1 MNCLVHFL
9 FIAMWSIFEGCLN
22 KEFNDYMNRDKEI
35 LRCELYLRAEYPHL
49 KTRIFKLKND
59 FYTIYADNYPKPFS
73 SFEDKFHNQIRPI
86 TVPVSLTE
94 TIPENFEKEITPL
107 SDTDIVSDY
116 SGIPF
121 SSFQLQR
128 LIQFKFPNINCI
140 CITHDNSDY
149 IDFYIQKISDED
161 SRLKFINFLKSLELN
176 LPFKIIDDEKEID
189 TIILKEKQRK
199 EKLNDFYRKNPSA
212 KNFEESLSNPV
223 LNMIPLRQQ
232 SLHIKAEERDEEQ
245 FFYRLENIYKGIITK
260 HDILPINRDSLNCYI
275 DYSMTG
281 CENIN
286 IRNGVLLYDKVFID
300 LPLMESIESF
310 CNRQK
315 VKKDDLLDLC
325 NRGKV
330 NFILTHPSIQYDRD
344 FLETLYSTAP
354 NSIITRRLLSSLI
367 IADLVDINKN
377 YFINTVDGLLES
389 SFDFANLIADTLHKE
404 KEDVYKFLIWP
415 QMALRNSFECLL
427 FNSPTR
433 IASFGINNTFLDFPK
448 LFDKEKGEKLE
459 LEFMINSDKVH
470 IASAL
475 NSVYFPYSEKN
486 GKYTNRPTTSLMADR
501 LNFYKNA
508 TIDTGSEYF
517 NDRNKIL
524 SGMQNI
530 LPIDIIDVN
539 DYIPLHELQKVS
551 DCFYTSSQ
559 FNSIFSFL
567 AKQDVP
573 ERIEIIKKYNNLVD
587 KEINKK
593 RNTKTSID
601 FAINGAFDGVGGVLS
616 ALNIFFP
623 VIGLATTGIKLLAEK
638 SGLNE
643 TILKKFEKTQ
653 KIMKNGN
660 YNEEKAISFLAKIN
674 PVARFNIYN

>member
-1 MNCLVHFL
+1 
-9 FIAMWSIFEGCLN
+9 
-22 KEFNDYMNRDKEI
+22 MNRDKEI
-35 LRCELYLRAEYPHL
+35 LRCDFYLRTKYPHL
-49 KTRIFKLKND
+49 NTRIFKLKNE

-73 SFEDKFHNQIRPI
+73 LFEDKFHNQIRPI
-86 TVPVSLTE
+86 TAPVSLTE

-140 CITHDNSDY
+140 CITYDNSDY

-161 SRLKFINFLKSLELN
+161 TQLKFINFINSLELS
-176 LPFKIIDDEKEID
+176 LPFKIIDDEKEIE

-199 EKLNDFYRKNPSA
+199 DKLNDFYRKNPSA
-212 KNFEESLSNPV
+212 KNFEESISNPV
-223 LNMIPLRQQ
+223 LNMIPLKQQ

-245 FFYRLENIYKGIITK
+245 FFDRVENIYKGIITK

-300 LPLMESIESF
+300 LPLMETIESF

-344 FLETLYSTAP
+344 FLETLYSTTP

-389 SFDFANLIADTLHKE
+389 SFDFANLIADRLHKD
-404 KEDVYKFLIWP
+404 KEEIYKFLIWP
-415 QMALRNSFECLL
+415 QMALRSSFECLL

-433 IASFGINNTFLDFPK
+433 IASFGINNTFPDFLK
-448 LFDKEKGEKLE
+448 LYDKEKGEQLE
-459 LEFMINSDKVH
+459 FEFMINTDKVH

-475 NSVYFPYSEKN
+475 NSVYFPYSEEN

-508 TIDTGSEYF
+508 TVANGTEYL

-524 SGMQNI
+524 SGKQNI

-539 DYIPLHELQKVS
+539 DYIPLQELQSFS

-567 AKQDVP
+567 AKQDVS
-573 ERIEIIKKYNNLVD
+573 ERIKTIRIYNELVD

-593 RNTKTSID
+593 QNKKTSID
-601 FAINGAFDGVGGVLS
+601 FAINGVFDGVGVLLS

-623 VIGLATTGIKLLAEK
+623 VIGLATTGIKFFSEK
-638 SGLNE
+638 SGLTE
-643 TILKKFEKTQ
+643 TIRKKVEKTQ

-674 PVARFNIYN
+674 PVARLNIYN

>member
-1 MNCLVHFL
+1 
-9 FIAMWSIFEGCLN
+9 
-22 KEFNDYMNRDKEI
+22 MNRDKEI
-35 LRCELYLRAEYPHL
+35 LRCDFYLRTKYPHL
-49 KTRIFKLKND
+49 NTRIFKLKNG

-73 SFEDKFHNQIRPI
+73 SFKDKFHNQIRPI
-86 TVPVSLTE
+86 TAPVSLTE

-121 SSFQLQR
+121 SPLQLQR

-161 SRLKFINFLKSLELN
+161 TQLKFINFINSLELS
-176 LPFKIIDDEKEID
+176 LPFKIIDDEKEIE

-199 EKLNDFYRKNPSA
+199 DKLNDFYRKNPSA
-212 KNFEESLSNPV
+212 KNFEESISNPV
-223 LNMIPLRQQ
+223 LNMIPIRQQ

-245 FFYRLENIYKGIITK
+245 FFDRVENIYKGIITK

-300 LPLMESIESF
+300 LPLMETIESF

-344 FLETLYSTAP
+344 FLETLYSTTP

-389 SFDFANLIADTLHKE
+389 SFDFANLIADRLHKD
-404 KEDVYKFLIWP
+404 KEEIYKFLIWP

-433 IASFGINNTFLDFPK
+433 IASFGINNTFPDFSK
-448 LFDKEKGEKLE
+448 LFNKEKGESLE
-459 LEFMINSDKVH
+459 LELMINSDKVH

-508 TIDTGSEYF
+508 TLDTGSEYF
-517 NDRNKIL
+517 NERNQIL

-567 AKQDVP
+567 AKQNVS

-601 FAINGAFDGVGGVLS
+601 FAINGAFDGVGVLLS

-623 VIGLATTGIKLLAEK
+623 VIGLATTGIKFLAEK

-660 YNEEKAISFLAKIN
+660 YNEEKVISFLAKIN

>member
-1 MNCLVHFL
+1 
-9 FIAMWSIFEGCLN
+9 
-22 KEFNDYMNRDKEI
+22 MNRDKEI
-35 LRCELYLRAEYPHL
+35 LRCDFYLRTKYPHL
-49 KTRIFKLKND
+49 NTRIFKLKNG
-59 FYTIYADNYPKPFS
+59 FYAIYADNYPKPFS
-73 SFEDKFHNQIRPI
+73 SFEDKFHNQIKTICTPI
-86 TVPVSLTE
+86 LVTE
-94 TIPENFEKEITPL
+94 TIPSQFDKELSPYADTEIASTYAGMPL
-107 SDTDIVSDY
+107 TVW
-116 SGIPF
+116 
-121 SSFQLQR
+121 QLQR
-128 LIQFKFPNINCI
+128 LVQYNFPDIDIVLVDQDNQSRQLLFYVRMILNDEERKKI
-140 CITHDNSDY
+140 ENFIT
-149 IDFYIQKISDED
+149 
-161 SRLKFINFLKSLELN
+161 SLELKMSFRIIEDDN
-176 LPFKIIDDEKEID
+176 KIKSALSKEKEI
-189 TIILKEKQRK
+189 KEDIKSFLQ
-199 EKLNDFYRKNPSA
+199 KNP
-212 KNFEESLSNPV
+212 NLPNVDEQISNPV
-223 LNMIPLRQQ
+223 FNMLPIRQQ
-232 SLHIKAEERDEEQ
+232 TWHIKAEERDEEL
-245 FFYRLENIYKGIITK
+245 FFERLECIYKGTINKT
-260 HDILPINRDSLNCYI
+260 DIAGINDNSLNCYI

-300 LPLMESIESF
+300 LPLMETIESF

-389 SFDFANLIADTLHKE
+389 SFDFANLIADRLHKD
-404 KEDVYKFLIWP
+404 KEEIYKFLIWP
-415 QMALRNSFECLL
+415 QMALRSSFECLL

-433 IASFGINNTFLDFPK
+433 IASFGINNTFPDFLK
-448 LFDKEKGEKLE
+448 LYDKEKGEQLE
-459 LEFMINSDKVH
+459 FEFMINTDKVH

-475 NSVYFPYSEKN
+475 NSVYFPYSEEK

-508 TIDTGSEYF
+508 TLDTGSEYF
-517 NDRNKIL
+517 NERNQIL

-573 ERIEIIKKYNNLVD
+573 ERIEIIKKYNELVD

-593 RNTKTSID
+593 QNKKTSID
-601 FAINGAFDGVGGVLS
+601 FAINGVFDGVGVLLS

-623 VIGLATTGIKLLAEK
+623 VIGLATTGIKFFSEK
-638 SGLNE
+638 SGLTE
-643 TILKKFEKTQ
+643 TILKKVEKTQ

-660 YNEEKAISFLAKIN
+660 YNEKKAISFLAKIN

>member
-1 MNCLVHFL
+1 
-9 FIAMWSIFEGCLN
+9 
-22 KEFNDYMNRDKEI
+22 MNRDKEI
-35 LRCELYLRAEYPHL
+35 LRCDFYLRTKYPHL
-49 KTRIFKLKND
+49 NTRIFKLKND

-86 TVPVSLTE
+86 TAPVSLTE

-161 SRLKFINFLKSLELN
+161 TQLKFINFINSLELS
-176 LPFKIIDDEKEID
+176 LPFKIIDDEKEIE

-199 EKLNDFYRKNPSA
+199 DKLNDFYRKNPSA
-212 KNFEESLSNPV
+212 KNFEESISNPV
-223 LNMIPLRQQ
+223 LNMIPIRQQ

-245 FFYRLENIYKGIITK
+245 FFDRVENIYKGIITK

-300 LPLMESIESF
+300 LPLMETIESF

-344 FLETLYSTAP
+344 FLETLYSTTP

-367 IADLVDINKN
+367 IVDLVDINKN

-389 SFDFANLIADTLHKE
+389 SFDFANLIADRLHKD
-404 KEDVYKFLIWP
+404 KEEIYKFLIWP

-427 FNSPTR
+427 FNSPAR
-433 IASFGINNTFLDFPK
+433 IASFGINNTFPDFLK
-448 LFDKEKGEKLE
+448 LFDKENGEKLE

-475 NSVYFPYSEKN
+475 NSVYFPYSEKD

-508 TIDTGSEYF
+508 TLDTGSEYF
-517 NDRNKIL
+517 NERNQIL

-539 DYIPLHELQKVS
+539 DFIPLHELQKVS

-573 ERIEIIKKYNNLVD
+573 ERIEIIKKYNELVD

-593 RNTKTSID
+593 QNKKTSID
-601 FAINGAFDGVGGVLS
+601 FAINGVFDGVGVLLS

-623 VIGLATTGIKLLAEK
+623 VIGLATTGIKFFSEK
-638 SGLNE
+638 SGLTE
-643 TILKKFEKTQ
+643 TILKKVEKTQ

>member
-1 MNCLVHFL
+1 
-9 FIAMWSIFEGCLN
+9 
-22 KEFNDYMNRDKEI
+22 MNRDKEI
-35 LRCELYLRAEYPHL
+35 LRCDFYLRTKYPHL
-49 KTRIFKLKND
+49 NTRIFKLKNG
-59 FYTIYADNYPKPFS
+59 FYTIYADNYLKPFS
-73 SFEDKFHNQIRPI
+73 SFEDKFNNQIRPI
-86 TVPVSLTE
+86 TAPVSLTE

-161 SRLKFINFLKSLELN
+161 TQLKFINFINSLELS
-176 LPFKIIDDEKEID
+176 LPFKIIDDEKEIE

-199 EKLNDFYRKNPSA
+199 DKLNDFYRKNPSA
-212 KNFEESLSNPV
+212 KNFEESISNPV
-223 LNMIPLRQQ
+223 LNMIPLKQQ
-232 SLHIKAEERDEEQ
+232 ALHIKAEERDEEQ
-245 FFYRLENIYKGIITK
+245 FFDRVENIYKGIITK

-300 LPLMESIESF
+300 LPLMETIESF

-344 FLETLYSTAP
+344 FLETLYSTTP

-389 SFDFANLIADTLHKE
+389 SFDFANLIADRLHKDNE
-404 KEDVYKFLIWP
+404 EIYKFLIWP

-427 FNSPTR
+427 FNSPAR
-433 IASFGINNTFLDFPK
+433 IASFGINNTFPDFSK
-448 LFDKEKGEKLE
+448 LFNKEKGESLE
-459 LEFMINSDKVH
+459 LELMINSDKVH

-508 TIDTGSEYF
+508 TLDTGSEYF
-517 NDRNKIL
+517 NERNQIL

-573 ERIEIIKKYNNLVD
+573 ERIEIIKKYNELVD

-593 RNTKTSID
+593 QNKKTSID
-601 FAINGAFDGVGGVLS
+601 FAINGVFDGVGVLLS

-623 VIGLATTGIKLLAEK
+623 VIGLATAGIKFFSEK
-638 SGLNE
+638 SGLTE
-643 TILKKFEKTQ
+643 TILKKVEKTQ

>member
-1 MNCLVHFL
+1 
-9 FIAMWSIFEGCLN
+9 
-22 KEFNDYMNRDKEI
+22 MNRDKEI
-35 LRCELYLRAEYPHL
+35 LRCDFYLRTKYPHL
-49 KTRIFKLKND
+49 NTRIFKLKNG

-73 SFEDKFHNQIRPI
+73 SFEDKFHNQIKPI
-86 TVPVSLTE
+86 TSPVLLTE
-94 TIPENFEKEITPL
+94 KIPENFEKEITPL
-107 SDTDIVSDY
+107 ADSDVVSDY

-121 SSFQLQR
+121 STFQLQR

-140 CITHDNSDY
+140 CINHENSSDH
-149 IDFYIQKISDED
+149 IDFYIREISNED
-161 SRLKFINFLKSLELN
+161 TRLKLIAFINSLELS
-176 LPFKIIDDEKEID
+176 LPFKIIDDEKEIE
-189 TIILKEKQRK
+189 TIILKEKQHK
-199 EKLNDFYRKNPSA
+199 DKLNDFYRKNPSA
-212 KNFEESLSNPV
+212 KNFEESISNPV

-232 SLHIKAEERDEEQ
+232 SWHIKAEERDEEL
-245 FFYRLENIYKGIITK
+245 FFDSLENIYKGIVK
-260 HDILPINRDSLNCYI
+260 KKDILQIGHDSLNCYI

-286 IRNGVLLYDKVFID
+286 IRNGILLYDKVFID

-330 NFILTHPSIQYDRD
+330 NFILTHPSIQYDRN

-389 SFDFANLIADTLHKE
+389 SFDFANLIADRLHKD
-404 KEDVYKFLIWP
+404 KEEIYKFLIWP

-427 FNSPTR
+427 FNSPAR
-433 IASFGINNTFLDFPK
+433 IASFGINNTFPDFLK

-475 NSVYFPYSEKN
+475 NSVYFPYSEKD

-508 TIDTGSEYF
+508 TLDTGSEYF
-517 NDRNKIL
+517 NERNQIL

-573 ERIEIIKKYNNLVD
+573 ERIEIIKKYNELVD

-593 RNTKTSID
+593 QNKKTSID
-601 FAINGAFDGVGGVLS
+601 FAINGAFDGVGVLLS

-623 VIGLATTGIKLLAEK
+623 VIGLATTGIKFFAEK
-638 SGLNE
+638 SGLTE
-643 TILKKFEKTQ
+643 TILKKVEKTQ

-660 YNEEKAISFLAKIN
+660 YNEEKVISFLAKIN
-674 PVARFNIYN
+674 PVARLNVYN

>member
-1 MNCLVHFL
+1 
-9 FIAMWSIFEGCLN
+9 
-22 KEFNDYMNRDKEI
+22 MNRDKEI
-35 LRCELYLRAEYPHL
+35 LRCDFYLRTKYPHL

-59 FYTIYADNYPKPFS
+59 FYSIYADNYPKPFS

-86 TVPVSLTE
+86 TAPVSLTE

-121 SSFQLQR
+121 SPLQLQR

-140 CITHDNSDY
+140 YITHDNSDY

-161 SRLKFINFLKSLELN
+161 TQLKFINFINSLELS
-176 LPFKIIDDEKEID
+176 LPFKIIDDEKEIE

-199 EKLNDFYRKNPSA
+199 DKLNDFYRKNPSA
-212 KNFEESLSNPV
+212 KNFEESISNPV

-245 FFYRLENIYKGIITK
+245 FFDRVENIYKGIITK

-300 LPLMESIESF
+300 LPLMETIESF

-344 FLETLYSTAP
+344 FLETLYSTTP

-389 SFDFANLIADTLHKE
+389 SFDFANLIADRLHKD
-404 KEDVYKFLIWP
+404 KEEIYKFLIWP

-427 FNSPTR
+427 FNSPAR
-433 IASFGINNTFLDFPK
+433 IASFGINNTFPDFLK
-448 LFDKEKGEKLE
+448 LFDKEKEEKLE

-475 NSVYFPYSEKN
+475 NSVYFPYSEKD
-486 GKYTNRPTTSLMADR
+486 GKYTNRTTTSLMADR

-508 TIDTGSEYF
+508 TLDTGSEYF
-517 NDRNKIL
+517 NERNQIL

-539 DYIPLHELQKVS
+539 DYIPLHELQKIS

-573 ERIEIIKKYNNLVD
+573 ERIEIIKKYNELVD

-593 RNTKTSID
+593 QNKKTSID
-601 FAINGAFDGVGGVLS
+601 FAINGVFDGVGVLLS

-623 VIGLATTGIKLLAEK
+623 VIGLATTGIKFFSEK

-643 TILKKFEKTQ
+643 TILKKVEKTQ

>member
-1 MNCLVHFL
+1 MLL
-9 FIAMWSIFEGCLN
+9 QL
-22 KEFNDYMNRDKEI
+22 
-35 LRCELYLRAEYPHL
+35 LELYLRTKYPHL
-49 KTRIFKLKND
+49 NTRIFKLKNG
-59 FYTIYADNYPKPFS
+59 FYAIYADNYPKPFS

-86 TVPVSLTE
+86 TAPVSLTE

-161 SRLKFINFLKSLELN
+161 TQLKFINFINSLELS
-176 LPFKIIDDEKEID
+176 LPFKTIDDEKEIE

-199 EKLNDFYRKNPSA
+199 DKLNDFYRKNPSA
-212 KNFEESLSNPV
+212 KNFEESISNPV
-223 LNMIPLRQQ
+223 LNMIPLKQQ

-245 FFYRLENIYKGIITK
+245 FFDRVENIYKGIITK

-300 LPLMESIESF
+300 LPLMETIESF

-344 FLETLYSTAP
+344 FLETLYSTTP

-389 SFDFANLIADTLHKE
+389 SFDFANLIADRLHKD
-404 KEDVYKFLIWP
+404 KEEIYKFLIWP
-415 QMALRNSFECLL
+415 QMALRSSFECLL

-433 IASFGINNTFLDFPK
+433 IASFGINNTFPDFLK

-459 LEFMINSDKVH
+459 LDFMINSDKVH

-475 NSVYFPYSEKN
+475 NSVYFPYSEKD

-508 TIDTGSEYF
+508 TLNTGSEYF
-517 NDRNKIL
+517 NERNQIL

-539 DYIPLHELQKVS
+539 DFIPLHELQKVS

-573 ERIEIIKKYNNLVD
+573 ERIEIIKKYNELVD

-593 RNTKTSID
+593 QNKKTSID
-601 FAINGAFDGVGGVLS
+601 FAINGVFDGVGVLLS
-616 ALNIFFP
+616 ALKFFFP
-623 VIGLATTGIKLLAEK
+623 VIGLATTGIKFFSEK
-638 SGLNE
+638 SGLTE
-643 TILKKFEKTQ
+643 TILKRVEKTQ

>member
-1 MNCLVHFL
+1 
-9 FIAMWSIFEGCLN
+9 
-22 KEFNDYMNRDKEI
+22 MNRDKEI

-86 TVPVSLTE
+86 TAPVSLTE

-161 SRLKFINFLKSLELN
+161 TQLKFINFINSLELS
-176 LPFKIIDDEKEID
+176 LPFKIIDDEKEIE

-199 EKLNDFYRKNPSA
+199 DKLNDFYRKNPSA
-212 KNFEESLSNPV
+212 KNFEESISNPV
-223 LNMIPLRQQ
+223 LNMIPLKQQ

-245 FFYRLENIYKGIITK
+245 FFDRVENIYKGIITK

-300 LPLMESIESF
+300 LPLMETIESF

-344 FLETLYSTAP
+344 FLETLYSTTP

-389 SFDFANLIADTLHKE
+389 SFDFANLIADRLHKD
-404 KEDVYKFLIWP
+404 KEEIYKFLIWP
-415 QMALRNSFECLL
+415 QMALRSSFECLL

-433 IASFGINNTFLDFPK
+433 IASFGINNTFPDFLK
-448 LFDKEKGEKLE
+448 LYDKEKGEQLE
-459 LEFMINSDKVH
+459 FEFMINTDKVH

-475 NSVYFPYSEKN
+475 NSVYFPYSEEN

-508 TIDTGSEYF
+508 TLDTGSEYF
-517 NDRNKIL
+517 NERNQIL

-567 AKQDVP
+567 AKQDVS
-573 ERIEIIKKYNNLVD
+573 ERIKTIKIYNELVD

-593 RNTKTSID
+593 QNKKTSID
-601 FAINGAFDGVGGVLS
+601 FAINGVFDGVGVLLS

-623 VIGLATTGIKLLAEK
+623 VIGLATTGIKFFSEK
-638 SGLNE
+638 SGLTE
-643 TILKKFEKTQ
+643 TILKKVEKTQ
-653 KIMKNGN
+653 KIMKNGH

>member
-1 MNCLVHFL
+1 
-9 FIAMWSIFEGCLN
+9 
-22 KEFNDYMNRDKEI
+22 MNRDKEI

-73 SFEDKFHNQIRPI
+73 LFEDKFHNQIRPI
-86 TVPVSLTE
+86 TAPVSLTE

-161 SRLKFINFLKSLELN
+161 TQLKFINFINSLELS
-176 LPFKIIDDEKEID
+176 LPFKIIDDEKEIE

-199 EKLNDFYRKNPSA
+199 DKSNDFYRKNPSA
-212 KNFEESLSNPV
+212 KNFEESISNPV
-223 LNMIPLRQQ
+223 LNMIPLKQQ

-245 FFYRLENIYKGIITK
+245 FFDRVENIYKGIITK

-300 LPLMESIESF
+300 LPLMETIESF

-344 FLETLYSTAP
+344 FLETLYSTTP

-389 SFDFANLIADTLHKE
+389 SFDFANLIADRLHKD
-404 KEDVYKFLIWP
+404 KEEIYKFLIWP
-415 QMALRNSFECLL
+415 QMALRSSFECLL

-433 IASFGINNTFLDFPK
+433 IASFGINNTFPDFLK
-448 LFDKEKGEKLE
+448 LYDKEKGEQLE
-459 LEFMINSDKVH
+459 FEFMINTDKVH

-475 NSVYFPYSEKN
+475 NSVYFPYSEEN

-508 TIDTGSEYF
+508 TLDTGSEYF
-517 NDRNKIL
+517 NERNQIF

-539 DYIPLHELQKVS
+539 DFIPLHELQKVS

-573 ERIEIIKKYNNLVD
+573 ERIEIIKKYNELVD

-593 RNTKTSID
+593 QNKKTSID
-601 FAINGAFDGVGGVLS
+601 FAINGVFDGVGVLLS

-623 VIGLATTGIKLLAEK
+623 VIGLATTGIKFFSEK
-638 SGLNE
+638 SGLTE
-643 TILKKFEKTQ
+643 TILKKVEKTQ

>member
-1 MNCLVHFL
+1 
-9 FIAMWSIFEGCLN
+9 
-22 KEFNDYMNRDKEI
+22 MNRDKEI
-35 LRCELYLRAEYPHL
+35 LRCDFYLRTKYPHL
-49 KTRIFKLKND
+49 NTRIFKLKND

-73 SFEDKFHNQIRPI
+73 LFEDKFHNQIRPI
-86 TVPVSLTE
+86 TAPVSLTE

-128 LIQFKFPNINCI
+128 LIQFKFSNINCI

-161 SRLKFINFLKSLELN
+161 TQLKFINFINSLELS
-176 LPFKIIDDEKEID
+176 LPFKIIDDEKEIE

-199 EKLNDFYRKNPSA
+199 DKLNDFYRKNPSA
-212 KNFEESLSNPV
+212 KNFEESISNPV
-223 LNMIPLRQQ
+223 LNMIPLKQQ

-245 FFYRLENIYKGIITK
+245 FFDIVENIYKGIITK

-300 LPLMESIESF
+300 LPLMETIESF

-344 FLETLYSTAP
+344 FLETLYSTTP

-389 SFDFANLIADTLHKE
+389 SFDFANLFADRLHKD
-404 KEDVYKFLIWP
+404 KEEIYKFLIWP

-427 FNSPTR
+427 FNSPAR
-433 IASFGINNTFLDFPK
+433 IASFGINNTFPDFLK
-448 LFDKEKGEKLE
+448 LFNKEKVEKLE

-475 NSVYFPYSEKN
+475 NSVYFPYSEKD

-508 TIDTGSEYF
+508 TLDTGSEYF
-517 NDRNKIL
+517 NERNQIL

-573 ERIEIIKKYNNLVD
+573 ERIEIIKKYNELVD

-593 RNTKTSID
+593 QNKKTSID
-601 FAINGAFDGVGGVLS
+601 FAINGIFDGVGVLLS

-623 VIGLATTGIKLLAEK
+623 VIGLATTGIKFFSEK
-638 SGLNE
+638 SGLTE
-643 TILKKFEKTQ
+643 TILKKVEKTQ

>member
-1 MNCLVHFL
+1 
-9 FIAMWSIFEGCLN
+9 
-22 KEFNDYMNRDKEI
+22 MNRDKEI
-35 LRCELYLRAEYPHL
+35 LRCDFYLRTKYPHL
-49 KTRIFKLKND
+49 NTRIFKLKNG
-59 FYTIYADNYPKPFS
+59 FYAIYADNYPKPFS

-86 TVPVSLTE
+86 TAPVSLTE

-161 SRLKFINFLKSLELN
+161 TQLKFINFINSLELS
-176 LPFKIIDDEKEID
+176 LPFKIIDDEKEIE

-199 EKLNDFYRKNPSA
+199 DKLNDFYRKNPSA
-212 KNFEESLSNPV
+212 KNFEESISNPV
-223 LNMIPLRQQ
+223 LNMIPLKQQ

-245 FFYRLENIYKGIITK
+245 FFDRVENIYKGIITK

-300 LPLMESIESF
+300 LPLMETIESF

-344 FLETLYSTAP
+344 FLETLYSTTP

-389 SFDFANLIADTLHKE
+389 SLDFANLIADRLHKD
-404 KEDVYKFLIWP
+404 KEEIYKFLIWP
-415 QMALRNSFECLL
+415 QMALRSSFECLL

-433 IASFGINNTFLDFPK
+433 IASFGINNTFPDFLK
-448 LFDKEKGEKLE
+448 LFDKEKGEQLE
-459 LEFMINSDKVH
+459 FEFMINTDKVH

-475 NSVYFPYSEKN
+475 NSVYFPYSEEN

-508 TIDTGSEYF
+508 TLDTGSEYF
-517 NDRNKIL
+517 NERNQIL

-573 ERIEIIKKYNNLVD
+573 ERIEIIKKYNELVD

-593 RNTKTSID
+593 QNKKTSID
-601 FAINGAFDGVGGVLS
+601 FAINGVFDGVGVLLS

-623 VIGLATTGIKLLAEK
+623 VIGLATTGIKFFSEK
-638 SGLNE
+638 SGLTE
-643 TILKKFEKTQ
+643 TILKKVEKTQ